1 MGQKVEYE
9 ASGEEVYLAGEKVL
23 PGRYKQ
29 MGGEREVLLEAED
42 ILPASFDGRV
52 AVYMRVN
59 QTWGEI
65 AQHAVVR

>member
-1 MGQKVEYE
+1 MGHKLEYE
-9 ASGEEVYLAGEKVL
+9 VADEEVYLAGEKVL

-29 MGGEREVLLEAED
+29 MGGVREVLLEAED
-42 ILPASFDGRV
+42 ILPASLDGQV

>member
-1 MGQKVEYE
+1 MGQKLEYDV
-9 ASGEEVYLAGEKVL
+9 AGGEVYLAGEKVL

-29 MGGEREVLLEAED
+29 MGGGREVLLEAED
-42 ILPASFDGRV
+42 VLPASLDGQV